1 MTFLEAYHKMLFTH
15 LNGQTTVKVVRTDG
29 VEYPSSETLLSIQN
43 QTGRSVDSQTSEYL
57 SKNWDV
63 ELVEGKAVT
72 NEEIKAILIDP
83 NIAGKI
89 VRIV

>member
-15 LNGQTTVKVVRTDG
+15 LNGQTPETTVKVVRTDG

-43 QTGRSVDSQTSEYL
+43 QTWRSVDSQTSEYL

-63 ELVEGKAVT
+63 ELVEG
-72 NEEIKAILIDP
+72 N
-83 NIAGKI
+83 
-89 VRIV
+89 